1 MTRILIAAVGV
12 ALLLSGRAWAQSE
25 ANCEE
30 IRQAIATY
38 GYEEARKHALIHYGQ
53 EAVESSEKKCLIT
66 EAAPKEVA
74 PKRSAKH
81 QQPKKHKPT
90 TPSAQKHKPTTPSVQ
105 ARQGETPRP
114 PRPVGN

>member
-1 MTRILIAAVGV
+1 MTRILVAAIGV
-12 ALLLSGRAWAQSE
+12 ALLLTGRAWAQSE

-53 EAVESSEKKCLIT
+53 EAVEAGEKKCLIR
-66 EAAPKEVA
+66 EAAKEVA
-74 PKRSAKH
+74 PKHPAKH
-81 QQPKKHKPT
+81 QQAKKHKPT
-90 TPSAQKHKPTTPSVQ
+90 SPSVQ
-105 ARQGETPRP
+105 AQKKSSVQAQQGETPRP